1 MDSIHKKLLDL
12 GVPAG
17 ILGFQ
22 HIHDALKLLTEDV
35 VGGGTVMR
43 YNIMS
48 LYDRV
53 AKMNGTTGSRVERA
67 IRHAIE
73 VAFDRMPAN
82 LQAEIFGASVHPG
95 KGKPTNKEF
104 LSLLALTIGEVA

>member
-35 VGGGTVMR
+35 VGGV
-43 YNIMS
+43 
-48 LYDRV
+48 
-53 AKMNGTTGSRVERA
+53 
-67 IRHAIE
+67 
-73 VAFDRMPAN
+73 P
-82 LQAEIFGASVHPG
+82 
-95 KGKPTNKEF
+95 
-104 LSLLALTIGEVA
+104 